1 MIYAT
6 LEKNKVD
13 RYPADP
19 RADNP
24 NISFP
29 ENWIGGL
36 INGVLYVPVVPQA
49 PPVVPLGWFCEEGQ
63 PEFKEDKWVQSYMK
77 GLLSA
82 ERLKSMIHDLHLK
95 HEAKGVTYAGVTFPM
110 DQLSEIR

>member
-6 LEKNKVD
+6 LVKNKID

-36 INGVLYVPVVPQA
+36 INGVLYVSVVP
-49 PPVVPLGWFCEEGQ
+49 
-63 PEFKEDKWVQSYMK
+63 
-77 GLLSA
+77 
-82 ERLKSMIHDLHLK
+82 
-95 HEAKGVTYAGVTFPM
+95 
-110 DQLSEIR
+110 